1 MKSLI
6 TALFMAL
13 TLNTG
18 VAFAHGDHGKISAKQ
33 ALEVAAKATQQLTFK
48 DFGFKVGKLNE
59 SWKTLTAEDFKLLGV
74 EANRYV
80 ISADNKTENKKIYFL
95 MTMTGEVLKVNT
107 EGKF

>member
-1 MKSLI
+1 MKSII

-13 TLNTG
+13 ILNTG
-18 VAFAHGDHGKISAKQ
+18 VAFAHGGHGKISAKQ
-33 ALEVAAKATQQLTFK
+33 ALQVAAKTTQQLTFK
-48 DFGFKVGKLNE
+48 DFGFKVGKLDE

-80 ISADNKTENKKIYFL
+80 ISAVNKTENKKIYFL
-95 MTMTGEVLKVNT
+95 MTMTGEMLQINS

>member
-6 TALFMAL
+6 TVLLMAL
-13 TLNTG
+13 ILNTG
-18 VAFAHGDHGKISAKQ
+18 VVFAHGDHGKINAKQ

>member
-13 TLNTG
+13 ILNTG

-33 ALEVAAKATQQLTFK
+33 ALQVAAKVTQQLTFK

-59 SWKTLTAEDFKLLGV
+59 SWKMLIAEDFKLVGV

-80 ISADNKTENKKIYFL
+80 ISGNNKTENKKIYFL
-95 MTMTGEVLKVNT
+95 MTMTGEVLKVNS

>member
-1 MKSLI
+1 
-6 TALFMAL
+6 MAL
-13 TLNTG
+13 ILNTG
-18 VAFAHGDHGKISAKQ
+18 VAFAHGDHGKISVKE
-33 ALEVAAKATQQLTFK
+33 ALQVAAKTTKQLTFK
-48 DFGFKVGKLNE
+48 DFGFKVGKLDE

-80 ISADNKTENKKIYFL
+80 ISAVNKTENKKIYFL